1 MRDAIDPLVQA
12 TRLALSNIGAYS
24 RYVTRRELRA
34 YQVEPAEAIVSSIV
48 GGHGRTFVVEMSR
61 QAGKNE
67 LSAQLEAYLLTIF
80 QRVGGQIVKASPT
93 FKPQTLNSLQ
103 RLKDRLKTPWHAGR
117 VRHRSGYIVE
127 VGEARAMFFSA
138 EPRASTVGATADLLL
153 EGDEAQDIKASK
165 WDKDFEPMK
174 ASTNA
179 TSVLWGTA
187 WTTNTLLYQAKQAA
201 LRQQAKDGVRR
212 YFEYP
217 ADVVAQ
223 YVPAYAAHVA
233 DRRERLGARH
243 PLIVT
248 QYDLK
253 EIDHEGG
260 LFPDAR
266 QALMRGTHER
276 RRAPEPGKQYA
287 LLVDVAGE
295 DEEQRGSAEVL
306 ERDQLANKKRDATAI
321 TVVEMGPG
329 DQWSYLVRDR
339 SLFLGVPQTAL
350 YERINALVAHWS
362 ARWLVVD
369 ATGVGAGLASFLEA
383 RWSERVVRFEF
394 SSASKSDLG
403 WDFVGVIET
412 GRFKD
417 HADDQSAEYR
427 QFWYE
432 VDKCQYE
439 VLDGPGQRLRWG
451 VTEPPAYDGLVARGH
466 DDLLISAAF
475 TAVLDKQPKP
485 TEYFGAVVQVEKR
498 VSRRR
503 GKY

>member
-1 MRDAIDPLVQA
+1 
-12 TRLALSNIGAYS
+12 
-24 RYVTRRELRA
+24 
-34 YQVEPAEAIVSSIV
+34 
-48 GGHGRTFVVEMSR
+48 MSR

-260 LFPDAR
+260 LFGADR
-266 QALMRGTHER
+266 QALMHGTHER
-276 RRAPEPGKQYA
+276 RRAPEPGREYA
-287 LLVDVAGE
+287 LLVDVGGE
-295 DEEQRGSAEVL
+295 DEEQRGAAEGL
-306 ERDQLANKKRDATAI
+306 DRDQLANKKRDATAI
-321 TVVEMGPG
+321 TIVEMVPG
-329 DQWSYLVRDR
+329 DQWTYLGRDKH
-339 SLFLGVPQTAL
+339 LFLGVRLTSL
-350 YERINALVAHWS
+350 YDRINALVSHWG
-362 ARWLVVD
+362 ARWVVVD
-369 ATGVGAGLASFLEA
+369 ATGIGAGLASFLEA
-383 RWSERVVRFEF
+383 RWPERLIRFEF
-394 SSASKSDLG
+394 SASTKSDLG
-403 WDFVGVIET
+403 WDFLGVVET

-417 HADDQSAEYR
+417 HADDQSPENR

-439 VLDGPGQRLRWG
+439 VLDGAGQRLRWG
-451 VTEPPAYDGLVARGH
+451 VTEPPAYDGLVGRGD

-475 TAVLDKQPKP
+475 TAGVVRPAQPP
-485 TEYFGAVVQVEKR
+485 ESFAAIVRTEPVRK
-498 VSRRR
+498 SRRR

>member
-1 MRDAIDPLVQA
+1 MREGRNRPTRTGNPARAVQHRRVQPLRHAARIARVSGGTGRGYRKQHRRW
-12 TRLALSNIGAYS
+12 TRSDFCRRDQPAGAGGGACDRRREGEEAKDIGA
-24 RYVTRRELRA
+24 RK
-34 YQVEPAEAIVSSIV
+34 
-48 GGHGRTFVVEMSR
+48 
-61 QAGKNE
+61 GK
-67 LSAQLEAYLLTIF
+67 
-80 QRVGGQIVKASPT
+80 KAP
-93 FKPQTLNSLQ
+93 
-103 RLKDRLKTPWHAGR
+103 
-117 VRHRSGYIVE
+117 
-127 VGEARAMFFSA
+127 
-138 EPRASTVGATADLLL
+138 
-153 EGDEAQDIKASK
+153 
-165 WDKDFEPMK
+165 EPMK

-212 YFEYP
+212 YFAYP

-339 SLFLGVPQTAL
+339 SLFLGVPHTAL
-350 YERINALVAHWS
+350 YERINALGAHWS
-362 ARWLVVD
+362 ARWLLVD
-369 ATGVGAGLASFLEA
+369 ATGVGGGRGCVPGGERGGGGCPVRVRVGEQVGSGVGL
-383 RWSERVVRFEF
+383 RRGNR
-394 SSASKSDLG
+394 
-403 WDFVGVIET
+403 
-412 GRFKD
+412 
-417 HADDQSAEYR
+417 
-427 QFWYE
+427 
-432 VDKCQYE
+432 
-439 VLDGPGQRLRWG
+439 DGPVQG
-451 VTEPPAYDGLVARGH
+451 PRGR
-466 DDLLISAAF
+466 S
-475 TAVLDKQPKP
+475 V
-485 TEYFGAVVQVEKR
+485 
-498 VSRRR
+498 
-503 GKY
+503 

>member
-1 MRDAIDPLVQA
+1 MREGRNRPTRTGNPARAVQHRRVQPLRHAARIARVSGGTGRGYRKQHRRW
-12 TRLALSNIGAYS
+12 TRSDFC
-24 RYVTRRELRA
+24 RRD
-34 YQVEPAEAIVSSIV
+34 EPA
-48 GGHGRTFVVEMSR
+48 GGEERAER
-61 QAGKNE
+61 A
-67 LSAQLEAYLLTIF
+67 
-80 QRVGGQIVKASPT
+80 
-93 FKPQTLNSLQ
+93 
-103 RLKDRLKTPWHAGR
+103 AGR

-165 WDKDFEPMK
+165 GDKDFEPMK

-223 YVPAYAAHVA
+223 YVPAYAAPVA

-287 LLVDVAGE
+287 LLVKGL
-295 DEEQRGSAEVL
+295 EEYEPRP
-306 ERDQLANKKRDATAI
+306 RKK
-321 TVVEMGPG
+321 
-329 DQWSYLVRDR
+329 
-339 SLFLGVPQTAL
+339 QT
-350 YERINALVAHWS
+350 
-362 ARWLVVD
+362 
-369 ATGVGAGLASFLEA
+369 
-383 RWSERVVRFEF
+383 
-394 SSASKSDLG
+394 
-403 WDFVGVIET
+403 
-412 GRFKD
+412 
-417 HADDQSAEYR
+417 
-427 QFWYE
+427 
-432 VDKCQYE
+432 
-439 VLDGPGQRLRWG
+439 
-451 VTEPPAYDGLVARGH
+451 
-466 DDLLISAAF
+466 IS
-475 TAVLDKQPKP
+475 
-485 TEYFGAVVQVEKR
+485 R
-498 VSRRR
+498 
-503 GKY
+503 